1 MDFKTFGGIGM
12 DYFVYRGDNLI
23 TWGDL
28 KHVATFLGIKEASVK
43 WHTKPSSK
51 KRKLKLEIYTEKELG
66 I

>member
-1 MDFKTFGGIGM
+1 MN
-12 DYFVYRGDNLI
+12 YFAYRGDELI

-43 WHTKPSSK
+43 WHTKPSSR
-51 KRKLKLEIYTEKELG
+51 KRKLKLEIYTEKELK

>member
-1 MDFKTFGGIGM
+1 MN
-12 DYFVYRGDNLI
+12 YFAYKDDELI

-28 KHVATFLGIKEASVK
+28 KHVATFLGIKEDSVK
-43 WHTKPSSK
+43 WYTKPSSR